1 MSVERR
7 FSRRVFA
14 VGVLATGLLAACDAG
29 SIIQS
34 GQDRKED
41 EKSTPQMGDI
51 VIGSNAQLLRNGMR
65 FDVRDL
71 ETYIRRSGNPGRIY
85 RVGENEAEQLLSQY
99 PKGRVEPY
107 QFAIAQ
113 GDLKRFN
120 LDGGKKL
127 IYAQGFLSSDRR
139 PYAQII
145 PRKDAFTSLRNR
157 LKIDGWDPN
166 PPEPQLKDILFLD
179 SYIFSYNENEL
190 KTYGIGD
197 TLRDPKI
204 NNGLALRFAKK
215 IYEQNPFDQADGF
228 GHSLGG
234 LYILQMAMRYPDL
247 FNNLVFINAPIMGL
261 NLNILQN
268 AGIKILEA
276 VLSSYGIDPTI
287 VIDYLSGLWNDD
299 YHKKLKRFFTDFTKR
314 GGKVLI
320 VATQGDVFVTKESTG
335 VDEFKDIGGVET
347 LTVNA
352 GSVNPFNPVDVFNAH
367 GIALF
372 DENMLNKSQT
382 MVGKNRWNA

>member
-7 FSRRVFA
+7 FSRREFLSSIFA
-14 VGVLATGLLAACDAG
+14 TAFLAACTG
-29 SIIQS
+29 SIPQNEQS
-34 GQDRKED
+34 QKEI
-41 EKSTPQMGDI
+41 ESNVPQMGDI
-51 VIGSNAQLLRNGMR
+51 IVGKNAQLLRGGMR

-71 ETYIRRSGNPGRIY
+71 ETYMRRSGNPGKVY
-85 RVGENEAEQLLSQY
+85 RLGENEAEQLLSQY

-157 LKIDGWDPN
+157 LKIDGWDPDS
-166 PPEPQLKDILFLD
+166 PELQLKDILFLD

-234 LYILQMAMRYPDL
+234 LYILQMAMQYPDL

-268 AGIKILEA
+268 AGIQVLKA
-276 VLSSYGIDPTI
+276 ALSSYGIDPTI
-287 VIDYLSGLWNDD
+287 VVDYLSGLWNDD
-299 YHKKLKRFFTDFTKR
+299 YHKKLKRFFIDFTKR

-320 VATQGDVFVTKESTG
+320 VDTQGDVFVTRESTG
-335 VDEFKDIGGVET
+335 IDEFKGISGVET
-347 LTVNA
+347 LVINA
-352 GSVNPFNPVDVFNAH
+352 GNVNPFNAVDIFNAH

-372 DENMLNKSQT
+372 DENVLNKSRT
-382 MVGKNRWNA
+382 MVGKNRWNV